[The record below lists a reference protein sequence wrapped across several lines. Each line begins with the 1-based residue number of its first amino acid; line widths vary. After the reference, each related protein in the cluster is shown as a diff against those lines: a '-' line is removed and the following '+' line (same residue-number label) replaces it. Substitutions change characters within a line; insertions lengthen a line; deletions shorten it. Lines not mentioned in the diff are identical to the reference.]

1 MVPRTSPGAGGDGGA
16 APATPTSDQP
26 RADQGR
32 PPFVPAL
39 TGVRAFAA
47 FWVMCLHLMIVA
59 ALLLP
64 ASVAKVFVFL
74 SSPGFLG
81 VDLFF
86 VLSGFIISYN
96 YETWFVAG
104 IDWRRYGQ
112 FQRARLARIYPV
124 HLVLL
129 LALVVAVRGL
139 GIDAA
144 ASTDASRWSTIRLVE
159 SLFLIQAW
167 LGHTDAWN
175 AVSWSISLE
184 WMAYLLFPVM
194 VWAARRIARLGA
206 VGTVVVLVAVAAVP
220 GIRGVIE
227 QHVPGTPSL
236 PPLKIITE
244 FLAGCITYQLF
255 RENRGRTWLT
265 AHPGALLATLV
276 LGAAM
281 LSHWGISAAC
291 AVPLVPP
298 LILGLA
304 YGRGLLSRW
313 FAHPALVYGGKI
325 SFALYM
331 THYLWLWVLHS
342 RVDLTSLAT
351 ASLPVRLGWFAIH
364 AVPMPIIAAAVYH
377 LIEEPARHW
386 LVRRPARPPT

>member
-1 MVPRTSPGAGGDGGA
+1 MT
-16 APATPTSDQP
+16 APAP
-26 RADQGR
+26 AVR

-47 FWVMCLHLMIVA
+47 LWVMCLHLVGVA
-59 ALLLP
+59 NALLP
-64 ASVAKVFVFL
+64 AQVADGFRFL

-96 YETWFVAG
+96 YETWFLER
-104 IDWRRYGQ
+104 IEWRRYLQ

-144 ASTDASRWSTIRLVE
+144 GATDPERWSTVRLIE
-159 SLFLIQAW
+159 SLFLVHAW

-194 VWAARRIARLGA
+194 VWLARRIARFGT
-206 VGTVVVLVAVAAVP
+206 VGTVATLAVIAALP
-220 GIRGVIE
+220 GVRAVFE
-227 QHVPGTPSL
+227 RLVPGTPPM
-236 PPLKIITE
+236 PPVQIITE

-255 RENRGRTWLT
+255 REGRGRTWLT
-265 AHPGALLATLV
+265 AHPGVILATLIV
-276 LGAAM
+276 GAA
-281 LSHWGISAAC
+281 LLNHAGVPAAC

-298 LILGLA
+298 MLLGLA
-304 YGRGLLSRW
+304 YGAGSLSRW
-313 FAHPALVYGGKI
+313 FAHRVLVYGGKI

-331 THYLWLWVLHS
+331 THYLWLWVMHS
-342 RVDLTSLAT
+342 RVALAPLST
-351 ASLPVRLGWFAIH
+351 HSLPSRLAWFAIH
-364 AVPMPIIAAAVYH
+364 ALPMPIIAAAVYH

-386 LVRRPARPPT
+386 LVRRPAPTSRPA